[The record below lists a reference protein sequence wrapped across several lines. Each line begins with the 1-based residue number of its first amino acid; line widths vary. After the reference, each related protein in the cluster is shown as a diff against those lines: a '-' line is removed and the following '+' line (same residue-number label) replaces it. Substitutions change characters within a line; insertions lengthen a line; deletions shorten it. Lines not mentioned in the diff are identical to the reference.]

1 MEAKIWNFLIH
12 CSWNLSS
19 FHACLTDFGIH
30 VHVCVWL
37 WFVWN
42 FNSKR
47 EVLKKGKEE
56 SSACDRRVSW
66 VLVRHL
72 NKIYDN
78 PVFYLVYLRDTEAK
92 ARVVN

>member
-1 MEAKIWNFLIH
+1 MEAKIWNPLIH

-30 VHVCVWL
+30 VHVCVL
-37 WFVWN
+37 TLVCLKLYFKEKS
-42 FNSKR
+42 FNER
-47 EVLKKGKEE
+47 ERGEPV
-56 SSACDRRVSW
+56 CDRRDSW

-78 PVFYLVYLRDTEAK
+78 PVFYLLYLRDTEAK